1 MERIFGVYA
10 SRPFNPSI
18 RFAGGTGKT
27 CINNVHARLLCLKLL
42 IPPLVSGGRR
52 EQIPRE
58 TPGTFPEEGQNPMT
72 KATRLRASA
81 LAIGAV
87 LAASISTMAEA
98 KTLTI
103 SWWGYNGDKLS
114 ANIVEPF
121 KKICGCDIV
130 FETGN
135 NADRLNKLKLRGGK
149 GVDVIYLTDS
159 YSQIGIA
166 EGLFQKMDAAKL
178 TNLADLYDLA
188 KDPQGG
194 YGPAYTIGRV
204 GIVYDAA
211 KVNPAISSWN
221 DLWREDLKSA
231 ITLPGITTTAGPMV
245 VLQAAKHA
253 GVDAFSDTDKAF
265 AAIEA
270 LKPNV
275 AKNYNTGS
283 ELVNLIS
290 TGEAKVAIAQDF
302 TLVSMKAA
310 VPTMTWAS
318 LSDGDIATLNT
329 VNIPSGSENV
339 ELAHQFI
346 NFILSKDVQQ
356 LEAEQ
361 GVDAP
366 VSTKVS
372 LTPEQAKIWTYGADM
387 IAKLNRLDYVK
398 LNEAKTDW
406 IDSWNEIFSK

>member
-1 MERIFGVYA
+1 
-10 SRPFNPSI
+10 
-18 RFAGGTGKT
+18 
-27 CINNVHARLLCLKLL
+27 
-42 IPPLVSGGRR
+42 
-52 EQIPRE
+52 
-58 TPGTFPEEGQNPMT
+58 MT
-72 KATRLRASA
+72 TAIRLRASA
-81 LAIGAV
+81 LAIGVA
-87 LAASISTMAEA
+87 LAASMSAMAEA

-103 SWWGYNGDKLS
+103 SWWGYNGEKLN

-166 EGLFQKMDAAKL
+166 EGLFQKVDATKL
-178 TNLADLYDLA
+178 SNLADLYDLA

-221 DLWREDLKSA
+221 DLWRADLKSA
-231 ITLPGITTTAGPMV
+231 VTLPGITTTAGPMV

-253 GVDAFSDTDKAF
+253 GADAFADTDKAF
-265 AAIEA
+265 ASIEA
-270 LKPNV
+270 LKTNV

-329 VNIPSGSENV
+329 VNIPAGSENV

-346 NFILSKDVQQ
+346 NFILSKEVQQ
-356 LEAEQ
+356 LDAEQ

-366 VSTKVS
+366 VSTKVT
-372 LTPEQAKIWTYGADM
+372 LTPEQAKIWTYGPDM

-398 LNEAKTDW
+398 LNDAKTDW
-406 IDSWNEIFSK
+406 IDRWNEIFSK

>member
-52 EQIPRE
+52 EQIPCE

-231 ITLPGITTTAGPMV
+231 VTLPGITTTAGPMV

-329 VNIPSGSENV
+329 VNIPAGSENV